1 MSRCKL
7 CTRMVSGVTLHCRF
21 AALEHY
27 TGAAASRAPQDH
39 RLAGDGRCE
48 VAYVIVV
55 THRRAVECAKEVLM
69 TWLADHPKL
78 HIKSFAVQI
87 AAARGAW
94 GLVANNSRMLQL
106 NDGLKLA
113 VALECQRNSASVD
126 RRNKRNASCADTA
139 LTLT

>member
-1 MSRCKL
+1 
-7 CTRMVSGVTLHCRF
+7 VS
-21 AALEHY
+21 
-27 TGAAASRAPQDH
+27 
-39 RLAGDGRCE
+39 
-48 VAYVIVV
+48 VV
-55 THRRAVECAKEVLM
+55 THRLSVQCAKRSADDMIGGSPEA
-69 TWLADHPKL
+69 THKSLAL
-78 HIKSFAVQI
+78 QI

>member
-7 CTRMVSGVTLHCRF
+7 CTRMVSGGTMNCRF
-21 AALEHY
+21 AGLGQK
-27 TGAAASRAPQDH
+27 TASRAPQDH

-94 GLVANNSRMLQL
+94 GLVANTSRMLQL
-106 NDGLKLA
+106 TEGLKLA
-113 VALECQRNSASVD
+113 VALECQGNSASVD
-126 RRNKRNASCADTA
+126 RRVKRKTSCTQLA